1 MESRYPRIQA
11 RTPLG
16 DANRSTLD
24 KLVRDKTAPGGNES
38 NRHYILTDP
47 LSMNQI
53 SRNTSQNIVDSD
65 AIMQL
70 LPEME
75 HVVQIIVGTI
85 LNPKDMSN
93 TELNISVDDNSFN
106 SELNRPLLEV
116 VSDYFKKDYKMG
128 DRLEKVLEDIVA
140 RKGAYIQAVL
150 PENTLDLIINGP
162 RRISVEDFDQC
173 IKRHGQGRPL
183 GILGAGWL
191 PPSMKETGKQI
202 ETLSIEA
209 FEPPEQALLQ
219 TVGFADSGI
228 TVSDNF
234 HLLKARAI
242 NKTRQSIS
250 VNRLIK
256 REVAS
261 LEDAAKQQEG
271 LTPDQVEELY
281 RRRDGQYQQTI
292 VVNKPEFMERPS
304 VGHPLVLDL
313 DPAAVIPVTI
323 PGKPHEH
330 VGYFVLIDLYGRPV
344 VTDSGQDYY
353 NGLRSEFTRK
363 YGQTEQSSELLRL
376 TREAMGGNAAGGEGK
391 FEMEQIHQSYNSII
405 EADLKQRLI
414 NGTYREEF
422 DIGFSDEVK
431 RIMFGRH
438 LKQQNTRMI
447 YVPAELMVY
456 AAFYYD
462 KNGVGISM
470 LARSKILANMRSVLL
485 FAETMAGVRN
495 AVGRK
500 KVNINLDPNDP
511 DKSATVS
518 ETQHLIVESGQMGF
532 PLGDPDPN
540 SILHY
545 LNRSGYDFSINANS
559 EDYTA
564 MSVEY
569 DDYNTN
575 IQAGNPELQ
584 ERLRKM
590 HISSMSVPPE
600 KADPENGAEFATSI
614 VHNDLLF
621 ARRVKTMQ
629 KAFTESQTKFVRV
642 YTLNSSIL
650 INKMLE
656 KIKDNP
662 GMIPEEYKTR
672 QGIELVEDFINA
684 LIVKLPEPDIT
695 RTELMLN
702 MLDQH
707 GQLLDKVLE
716 SYITPELFPDEY
728 LIKGGS
734 VEKATAA
741 IRAHFMRL
749 FIHDNNILPEV
760 GVIYEMSEGK
770 PVFNLLDGQRVA
782 FESLGTVI
790 QGYVHYLEETRK
802 EWGTKFADG
811 GAAEGGDTDSF
822 GGDELG
828 GGDDGSDGLDSD
840 VPDETQDGLE
850 PDTTDA
856 APEEEPGAVDEEPEP
871 APAEEE
877 APATNDSEEEEV
889 VEPTD
894 EEPGPEK
901 DDDK

>member
-1 MESRYPRIQA
+1 
-11 RTPLG
+11 
-16 DANRSTLD
+16 
-24 KLVRDKTAPGGNES
+24 
-38 NRHYILTDP
+38 
-47 LSMNQI
+47 
-53 SRNTSQNIVDSD
+53 
-65 AIMQL
+65 
-70 LPEME
+70 
-75 HVVQIIVGTI
+75 
-85 LNPKDMSN
+85 
-93 TELNISVDDNSFN
+93 
-106 SELNRPLLEV
+106 
-116 VSDYFKKDYKMG
+116 
-128 DRLEKVLEDIVA
+128 
-140 RKGAYIQAVL
+140 
-150 PENTLDLIINGP
+150 
-162 RRISVEDFDQC
+162 
-173 IKRHGQGRPL
+173 
-183 GILGAGWL
+183 
-191 PPSMKETGKQI
+191 
-202 ETLSIEA
+202 
-209 FEPPEQALLQ
+209 
-219 TVGFADSGI
+219 
-228 TVSDNF
+228 
-234 HLLKARAI
+234 
-242 NKTRQSIS
+242 
-250 VNRLIK
+250 
-256 REVAS
+256 
-261 LEDAAKQQEG
+261 
-271 LTPDQVEELY
+271 
-281 RRRDGQYQQTI
+281 
-292 VVNKPEFMERPS
+292 
-304 VGHPLVLDL
+304 
-313 DPAAVIPVTI
+313 
-323 PGKPHEH
+323 
-330 VGYFVLIDLYGRPV
+330 
-344 VTDSGQDYY
+344 
-353 NGLRSEFTRK
+353 
-363 YGQTEQSSELLRL
+363 
-376 TREAMGGNAAGGEGK
+376 
-391 FEMEQIHQSYNSII
+391 
-405 EADLKQRLI
+405 
-414 NGTYREEF
+414 
-422 DIGFSDEVK
+422 
-431 RIMFGRH
+431 
-438 LKQQNTRMI
+438 MI

-642 YTLNSSIL
+642 YTLNSSVL

-662 GMIPEEYKTR
+662 GMIPEEYKSR

-695 RTELMLN
+695 RTELMLA

-811 GAAEGGDTDSF
+811 GEAESGA
-822 GGDELG
+822 DEF
-828 GGDDGSDGLDSD
+828 GGDDGLDGL
-840 VPDETQDGLE
+840 P
-850 PDTTDA
+850 A
-856 APEEEPGAVDEEPEP
+856 DEEPEAEVGGEVEP
-871 APAEEE
+871 QEPAEEE
-877 APATNDSEEEEV
+877 EEAEPAEEAEVVDVDSEEAEAD
-889 VEPTD
+889 PKDD
-894 EEPGPEK
+894 ELEPGEAKEEEK
-901 DDDK
+901 P